1 MTDKQQI
8 GEPLAR
14 LMMKSEWRFEIG
26 RQLRAYIDSYDQHDM
41 EGLEKAYEKL
51 GGLMVRI
58 LQEAGVDFERF

>member
-1 MTDKQQI
+1 MTDKSKI

-14 LMMKSEWRFEIG
+14 LMMKSEWRFESG
-26 RQLRAYIDSYDQHDM
+26 RQLRAYIDSHDQHDM

-58 LQEAGVDFERF
+58 LQEADVDFERF